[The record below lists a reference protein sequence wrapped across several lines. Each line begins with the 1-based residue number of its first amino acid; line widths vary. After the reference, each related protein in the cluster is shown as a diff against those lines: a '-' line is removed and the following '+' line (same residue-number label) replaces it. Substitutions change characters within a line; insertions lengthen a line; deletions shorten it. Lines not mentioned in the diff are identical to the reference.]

1 MTPIVSVEHLSKEYK
16 SGILKG
22 RGTTVALSDVS
33 FDLFAGEIVALLGP
47 NGAGKTTLNKTLL
60 GLLFPTRGRF
70 FMFGKEGISES
81 AKANIGYLPESFHAK
96 RSITARKLLK
106 FMGTMSSIHG
116 SLLDGRI
123 DECLGTVELL
133 KDADRKVT
141 TYSKGMMQRLGLA
154 QAFLANPKLLIL
166 DEPTDGLDPVGRI
179 KVRETLLQMKKLNR
193 TILLSSHLLSEV
205 ELLADRVLFL
215 HQGVLVRQGTTS
227 ELLGENQTF
236 RVHVNNIFPVEGGW
250 LFDREVNGGSYLVSG
265 AEKLESL
272 LAALR
277 AQGTQVE
284 SLTPLKSSL
293 EEVFIQVLGESS
305 QN

>member
-1 MTPIVSVEHLSKEYK
+1 MTPIVSVELLSKQYK

-22 RGTTVALSDVS
+22 GGTTKALSDVS

-47 NGAGKTTLNKTLL
+47 NGAGKTTLIKTLL
-60 GLLFPTRGRF
+60 GLVFPTGGRF
-70 FMFGKEGISES
+70 FMFGKEGIDES
-81 AKANIGYLPESFHAK
+81 AKANIGYLPESFQVK

-106 FMGTMSSIHG
+106 LMGTMSNING
-116 SLLDGRI
+116 SLLNNKI
-123 DECLGTVELL
+123 KECLGTVELL
-133 KDADRKVT
+133 KDADTKVT
-141 TYSKGMMQRLGLA
+141 TFSKGMMQRLGLA

-179 KVRETLLQMKKLNR
+179 KVRETLLQMKKSNR

-236 RVHVNNIFPVEGGW
+236 RIHVNNTFPVGAGW
-250 LFDREVNGGSYLVSG
+250 RFDRELNGGSYLVSG

-277 AQGTQVE
+277 AQETQVE
-284 SLTPLKSSL
+284 SITPLKNSL
-293 EEVFIQVLGESS
+293 EEVFIQVFGATN